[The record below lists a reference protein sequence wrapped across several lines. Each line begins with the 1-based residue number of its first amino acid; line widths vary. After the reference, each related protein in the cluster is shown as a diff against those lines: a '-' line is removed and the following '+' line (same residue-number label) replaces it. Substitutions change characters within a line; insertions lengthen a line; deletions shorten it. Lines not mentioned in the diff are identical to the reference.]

1 MFSHSD
7 VSDLVGNYG
16 GISHL
21 QYAASKGDNAE
32 LIVTGFLSSYLDMG
46 KIRAVHNHH
55 WNVDCSMSTIDHPHS
70 MKASCINEVLDI
82 IGYHKILDIVS
93 HHEYHDDMYSFI
105 LNNNCLSER
114 HIVGMVNVGV
124 CPPHY
129 FSTSNPHIPSS
140 FLLDY
145 QRNWLDFPGYVEECD
160 RHLMSDYNKAVN
172 VHMSQDEYM
181 RLADNET
188 LVDELSCNP
197 AIGEEVATKIFMD
210 RGKASEIN
218 HAILKSGKVAPS
230 IVDDFHPT
238 LSLERYVS
246 REKIN
251 EILDCPP
258 THFTGSTTFCEL
270 VRNDNLDQEL
280 LRKMLAKHPMNIDWS
295 DEYII
300 HIMNKVEDVDTCQ
313 MVFDA
318 GRKHMNDEQQFLPF
332 ESMFRFRD
340 EVELL
345 SSTFMSARWGMMHS
359 PYEDVAL
366 ECARKYPQISR
377 LLEHNPFSKHWGS

>member
-21 QYAASKGDNAE
+21 GYAAHKGDNAE
-32 LIVTGFLSSYLDMG
+32 LMVTGFLRFYLDRD
-46 KIRAVHNHH
+46 KTTTVHNPH
-55 WNVDCSMSTIDHPHS
+55 WNVDCSMFIIDHPYS

-82 IGYHKILDIVS
+82 VGYHG
-93 HHEYHDDMYSFI
+93 HCDDMYNSI
-105 LNNNCLSER
+105 LSNNCLSER
-114 HIVGMVNVGV
+114 HIVGMVNDGV

-129 FSTSNPHIPSS
+129 FSTSNPHVPSS

-145 QRNWLDFPGYVEECD
+145 QKNWLDFPGYVEECD

-181 RLADNET
+181 RLADNEV

-210 RGKASEIN
+210 RGKANVIN

-246 REKIN
+246 REKIS

-313 MVFDA
+313 MVLDA
-318 GRKHMNDEQQFLPF
+318 GRKHMIDKQQFLPF
-332 ESMFRFRD
+332 ESLFRFRD

-345 SSTFMSARWGMMHS
+345 SSTFMSARWGIMYS
-359 PYEDVAL
+359 PHEDVAL
-366 ECARKYPQISR
+366 ECTRKYPQISR
-377 LLEHNPFSKHWGS
+377 LLEHNPFSKHWDS